1 MRHEC
6 LCVVCKYKFLPH
18 LTHPTTVRY
27 VLSYLLICYN
37 VTNRLKNKPTTDNTI
52 GRHISMTINTF
63 RCLIAIMSLVAFSSA
78 HAQEDVSDLRQAL
91 DELRSEYEQRISD
104 LEKKLEMA
112 VQSKEHAGS
121 TGTTKSVG
129 GRTIKGNIFNPSI
142 GIVLNGQFKE
152 FSKRTE
158 PELKGFS
165 VGEEAHR
172 GDGGMAL
179 DHTELNFSANVDDK
193 FYGSLTYAI
202 AEHEGVVE
210 TEVEEAY
217 IETLPG
223 AGAPAKFKFGKALWA
238 IGYLNEQHAHV
249 DDFVGRPLPYEV
261 YFNGAFNDD
270 GIQIS
275 KILPTDVYQEVGV
288 GLFRGNDFP
297 FGTTDKQGIGAT
309 SLYYRIGGDLGVNG
323 TWRLGAYR
331 LDGETGGRVGTEDLV
346 TFIGDTDITAYDLR
360 YTYAPTGNEA
370 SQEITF
376 TAEHFSRSE
385 VGNYTGTGA
394 EAFAQTDINQDTS
407 GYYVAATYKWMPQA
421 RVGVRY
427 AAMTSD
433 NIVGGTL
440 DGTVVDG
447 DGFNPTQTDIMFDWT
462 NSEYSRI
469 RLQVGSEEVTRG
481 ENDDSFILQYIMSF
495 GAHGAHKY

>member
-1 MRHEC
+1 MLQHNISIKID
-6 LCVVCKYKFLPH
+6 VD
-18 LTHPTTVRY
+18 
-27 VLSYLLICYN
+27 N
-37 VTNRLKNKPTTDNTI
+37 KN
-52 GRHISMTINTF
+52 GRHILMTNNTF
-63 RCLIAIMSLVAFSSA
+63 RFLVVALSCAAFGSV

-91 DELRSEYEQRISD
+91 DELRGEYEQRISD

-112 VQSKEHAGS
+112 VQSKAQDGH
-121 TGTTKSVG
+121 TDIVKSSG
-129 GRTIKGNIFNPSI
+129 GRAIKSNAFNPSI
-142 GIVLNGQFKE
+142 GVVLNGQFSE
-152 FSKRTE
+152 FAERTE
-158 PELKGFS
+158 PELAGFS

-172 GDGGMAL
+172 GAGGMAL
-179 DHTELNFSANVDDK
+179 DHTELQFSASIDDK

-202 AEHEGVVE
+202 AEHDGATEV
-210 TEVEEAY
+210 EVEEAY
-217 IETLPG
+217 VETLPG
-223 AGAPAKFKFGKALWA
+223 ADAPATFKFGKALWA
-238 IGYLNEQHAHV
+238 LGYLNEQHHHA

-261 YFNGAFNDD
+261 YLNGGFNDD

-275 KILPTDVYQEVGV
+275 KILPTETYQEIGV

-297 FGTTDKQGIGAT
+297 FGTPDGQGVGAT
-309 SLYYRIGGDLGVNG
+309 SLYYRVGGDLGVNG

-346 TFIGDTDITAYDLR
+346 TFIGDTSITAYDLR

-370 SQEITF
+370 SQEITL
-376 TAEHFSRSE
+376 TAERFSRSE
-385 VGNYTGTGA
+385 DGNYTGTGA
-394 EAFAQTDINQDTS
+394 EAFATTNIDQNTS

-427 AAMTSD
+427 AAMNSED
-433 NIVGGTL
+433 IVGGGL

-447 DGFNPTQTDIMFDWT
+447 GGFNPTQTDVMFDWT

-469 RLQVGSEEVTRG
+469 RLQFGQEEVTRG
-481 ENDDSFILQYIMSF
+481 QNDDSIILQYIMSF

>member
-1 MRHEC
+1 
-6 LCVVCKYKFLPH
+6 
-18 LTHPTTVRY
+18 
-27 VLSYLLICYN
+27 
-37 VTNRLKNKPTTDNTI
+37 
-52 GRHISMTINTF
+52 MTINTF
-63 RCLIAIMSLVAFSSA
+63 RCVIATLSLVAFSSV

-91 DELRSEYEQRISD
+91 DELRGEYEQRISD

-112 VQSKEHAGS
+112 VQSTERAGP
-121 TGTTKSVG
+121 TGTIKSSG
-129 GRTIKGNIFNPSI
+129 GRAIKGNAFNPSI
-142 GIVLNGQFKE
+142 GVILNGQFKE

-179 DHTELNFSANVDDK
+179 DHTELNFSASVDDK

-202 AEHEGVVE
+202 AEHEGKTEV
-210 TEVEEAY
+210 EVEEAY

-223 AGAPAKFKFGKALWA
+223 ADAPANFKFGKALWA
-238 IGYLNEQHAHV
+238 LGYLNEQHHHA

-261 YFNGAFNDD
+261 YFNGGFNDD

-297 FGTTDKQGIGAT
+297 FGEPDKQGVGAT
-309 SLYYRIGGDLGVNG
+309 SLYYRVGGDLGVNG
-323 TWRLGAYR
+323 TWRLGAYK

-346 TFIGDTDITAYDLR
+346 TFIGDTNITAYDLR

-370 SQEITF
+370 SQELTI
-376 TAEHFSRSE
+376 TAEHFTRSE
-385 VGNYTGTGA
+385 DGNYTGTGA
-394 EAFAQTDINQDTS
+394 EAFATTNFDEDTK

-427 AAMTSD
+427 AKMTTAD
-433 NIVGGTL
+433 IVGGTL

-447 DGFNPTQTDIMFDWT
+447 DGFNPTQMDVMFDWT

-469 RLQVGSEEVTRG
+469 RLQFGQEEVTRG
-481 ENDDSFILQYIMSF
+481 ENDDSIILQYIMSF